1 MQTTLSAPLL
11 SCLSDVLAA
20 RIGLHFPVERWSDL
34 ERGIA
39 AAASAFGMPDAKSC
53 AHWLLSAPLTHSQIE
68 ILASHLTV
76 GETYFFRDRK
86 SFEALE
92 QYVLPALIHSRRDSE
107 RRLRIWS
114 AGCCTGEEPYS
125 IAMLLDRL
133 VPGHEQWNMTI
144 LATDIN
150 PRFLRKG
157 VEGVYGEWSF
167 RDAPGWIKE
176 RYFKSERQGRY
187 AIHPRI
193 KSMVT
198 FSYLNLADDAY
209 PSLSNNT
216 NAMDIIFCRN
226 VLMYFTAEL
235 AEKVAGNL
243 QRSLVDGGWLAV
255 SPAETLSRSFSGF
268 SPVHFHD
275 AMFYRKTMTGGLTD
289 VSSGYP
295 QRQAE
300 PATAYWTPAEPVAT
314 PAFPEILA
322 PWPLPEMR
330 GQPEAP
336 PVLAESAIA
345 PPEPLPD
352 KQRASGELLDQ
363 ARICANQGKL
373 AESVSWCE
381 QAIALDKLDPRSHYL
396 LAAIRQELGQTDAA
410 EQSLKRAL
418 YLDPDFVLA
427 SFAFGNLRLSQGR
440 YGEAERYFRNVQ
452 ALLQKRPSIETIPEA
467 DGLTAG
473 RLNEIVL
480 SVLDSLPSAAAMRG
494 RKGASHAQ
502 RSSH

>member
-20 RIGLHFPVERWSDL
+20 RIGLHFPAERWGDL
-34 ERGIA
+34 ERGIT

-114 AGCCTGEEPYS
+114 AGCCTGEEAYS

-133 VPGHEQWNMTI
+133 VPGHEQWNITI

-150 PRFLRKG
+150 PRFLRKA

-167 RDAPGWIKE
+167 RDVPGWIRE
-176 RYFKSERQGRY
+176 RYFKKVRQGCFE
-187 AIHPRI
+187 IHPRI
-193 KSMVT
+193 RRMVT
-198 FSYLNLADDAY
+198 FSYLNLADDVY

-216 NAMDIIFCRN
+216 NAMDVIFCRN
-226 VLMYFTAEL
+226 VLMYFTPER

-243 QRSLVDGGWLAV
+243 HQAALNGGWLIV
-255 SPAETLSRSFSGF
+255 SPAEASNKLFSSF
-268 SPVHFHD
+268 SPVVFPG
-275 AMFYRKTMTGGLTD
+275 AIFYRKVPGDALLAGNDYPPYPAFASLPDAPRLEAARPALDAMMQEQDETD
-289 VSSGYP
+289 
-295 QRQAE
+295 ALC
-300 PATAYWTPAEPVAT
+300 ATAR
-314 PAFPEILA
+314 L
-322 PWPLPEMR
+322 
-330 GQPEAP
+330 
-336 PVLAESAIA
+336 
-345 PPEPLPD
+345 
-352 KQRASGELLDQ
+352 
-363 ARICANQGKL
+363 CANQGKL
-373 AESVSWCE
+373 VEAVEWCE
-381 QAIALDKLDPRSHYL
+381 KAIASDKLNPQIHYL
-396 LAAIRQELGQTDAA
+396 LATIRQELGQPGAA

-427 SFAFGNLRLSQGR
+427 HFSLGNLHQSQGR
-440 YGEAERYFRNVQ
+440 YRQAQRYFGNV
-452 ALLQKRPSIETIPEA
+452 LLLLRKHPPDETLPEA

-473 RLNEIVL
+473 RLAEIVTSL
-480 SVLDSLPSAAAMRG
+480 LESLPQPVAASA
-494 RKGASHAQ
+494 
-502 RSSH
+502 

>member
-20 RIGLHFPVERWSDL
+20 RIGLHFPAERWGDL
-34 ERGIA
+34 KRGIT

-114 AGCCTGEEPYS
+114 AGCCTGEEAYS

-133 VPGHEQWNMTI
+133 VPGHEQWNITI

-150 PRFLRKG
+150 PRFLRKA

-167 RDAPGWIKE
+167 RDVPGWIRE
-176 RYFKSERQGRY
+176 RYFKKVRQGCFE
-187 AIHPRI
+187 IHPRI
-193 KSMVT
+193 RRMVT
-198 FSYLNLADDAY
+198 FSYLNLADDVY

-216 NAMDIIFCRN
+216 NAMDVIFCRN
-226 VLMYFTAEL
+226 VLMYFTPER

-243 QRSLVDGGWLAV
+243 HQAALNGGWLIV
-255 SPAETLSRSFSGF
+255 SPAEDSNKLFSSF
-268 SPVHFHD
+268 SPVVFPG
-275 AMFYRKTMTGGLTD
+275 AIFYRKVHGDALLAGNDYPPYPAFASLPDAPRLEAARPALDAMMQEQDETD
-289 VSSGYP
+289 
-295 QRQAE
+295 ALC
-300 PATAYWTPAEPVAT
+300 ATAR
-314 PAFPEILA
+314 L
-322 PWPLPEMR
+322 
-330 GQPEAP
+330 
-336 PVLAESAIA
+336 
-345 PPEPLPD
+345 
-352 KQRASGELLDQ
+352 
-363 ARICANQGKL
+363 CANQGKL
-373 AESVSWCE
+373 VEAVEWCE
-381 QAIALDKLDPRSHYL
+381 KAIASDKLNPQIHYL
-396 LAAIRQELGQTDAA
+396 LATIRQELGQPGAA

-427 SFAFGNLRLSQGR
+427 HFSLGNLHQSQGR
-440 YGEAERYFRNVQ
+440 YRQAQRYFGNV
-452 ALLQKRPSIETIPEA
+452 LLLLRKHPPDETLPEA

-473 RLNEIVL
+473 RLAEIVTSL
-480 SVLDSLPSAAAMRG
+480 LESLPQPVAASA
-494 RKGASHAQ
+494 
-502 RSSH
+502 